1 MVGCNGKTN
10 RTTHKMKNIRLMQR
24 LLIIMGLVIV
34 ILGLGTCYGVMK
46 DKANSSLIE
55 DLEGELLA
63 KDQRFIERIKEDSTR
78 EYTQNQ
84 LLSTE
89 RNARIL
95 AEDEAKRFK
104 KISQV
109 TKVNVKVEKEPIV
122 AEYTNYPQNLSSN
135 DTAHASRMQAAC
147 IPIGTEFA
155 YQTKWD
161 TIQGKVDSTGIAI
174 TKNVTNLGEL
184 TTIVGYEKQG
194 LFKKSKPVVLVTTE
208 NPSVRITSMSNVVVK
223 HPKPKRLGWLISG
236 IAIGITG
243 GILLMAN

>member
-1 MVGCNGKTN
+1 
-10 RTTHKMKNIRLMQR
+10 MKNIRLMQR

-46 DKANSSLIE
+46 EKANSSLIE

-63 KDQRFIERIKEDSTR
+63 KDQRFIEKIKQDSSR
-78 EYTQNQ
+78 EYIQNQ
-84 LLSTE
+84 LISTE

-104 KISQV
+104 RISQV

-122 AEYTNYPQNLSSN
+122 AEYTNYPKISDSLEHIA
-135 DTAHASRMQAAC
+135 DIGKMIDC
-147 IPIGTEFA
+147 IPIGTEFS
-155 YQTKWD
+155 YETKWD

-208 NPSVRITSMSNVVVK
+208 NPSVRITGMQNVVVK
-223 HPKPKRLGWLISG
+223 QPKPKRLGWLISG